1 VTKGANASMDL
12 EQVVKLLDLM
22 ESHGLDEVEIEQG
35 GVRIRLK
42 KGGTAMVATPMIA
55 APMPV
60 AAINNM
66 GHGAVANE
74 AEAVAEETAVDDTVE
89 VKSPMVGTFYRAAA
103 PDADPFAH
111 EGDKVTPDAVVCIIE
126 AMKVMN
132 EIRAEVEGEIIKFLV
147 ESGESVEYGQPIM
160 LVRKP
165 AATE

>member
-1 VTKGANASMDL
+1 MDL

-22 ESHGLDEVEIEQG
+22 ESHDLDEVEVEQG

-42 KGGTAMVATPMIA
+42 KRGTAIAATPMIA
-55 APMPV
+55 APMPIT
-60 AAINNM
+60 AINNM
-66 GHGAVANE
+66 GHGAVANG
-74 AEAVAEETAVDDTVE
+74 AEAVAEETVVDDTVE
-89 VKSPMVGTFYRAAA
+89 VKSPMVGTLYRAAV
-103 PDADPFAH
+103 PDAESFAH
-111 EGDKVTPDAVVCIIE
+111 EGDQVTPDTVVCLIE

-147 ESGESVEYGQPIM
+147 ENGESVEYGQPIM